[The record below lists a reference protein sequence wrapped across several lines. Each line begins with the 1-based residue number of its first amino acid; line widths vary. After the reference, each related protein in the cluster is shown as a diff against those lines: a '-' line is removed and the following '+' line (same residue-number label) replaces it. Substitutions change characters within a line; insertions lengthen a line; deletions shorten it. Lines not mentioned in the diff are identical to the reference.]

1 MISKLHYIIPD
12 SLEYHKKDWYQK
24 VCDSGIDW
32 IQLRWKT
39 IDDDEFVRRVN
50 EVKNW
55 LEGKEVK
62 LIVNDRIHLMDQFE
76 VDGFHLGKTDMELC
90 EGRARARGLILGA
103 TTNSLEDILE
113 RKEIGVDYFGLGPFR
128 FTNTKKNLS
137 PVLGLDGYRAIC
149 RSSRLALED
158 LGLNTPIVAIG
169 GIQNE
174 DIEGL
179 LEAGVHG
186 VAISSYF
193 NENTEKRIKEMLQKL
208 EGNYAFG

>member
-158 LGLNTPIVAIG
+158 LCREKDQ
-169 GIQNE
+169 QN
-174 DIEGL
+174 
-179 LEAGVHG
+179 
-186 VAISSYF
+186 
-193 NENTEKRIKEMLQKL
+193 
-208 EGNYAFG
+208 